1 MCCLALR
8 SPRLLQKQQRK
19 MELKENSMKIIIE
32 SMDKKVIY
40 SFLEEFKKE
49 VTNSSIN
56 YFEDKKIYEVVLN
69 VQIIK

>member
-1 MCCLALR
+1 
-8 SPRLLQKQQRK
+8 